1 MRVLVTGGAGYIGSH
16 TLVDLLADGHEVLV
30 VDNLSNGFQEA
41 LNRAK
46 QLSNKHF
53 GFIDCDIRD
62 AASLDKAFAA
72 FKPDAVLHFAG
83 LKAVGESVEKPLA
96 YYDNNVG
103 GTLSLLRAMDAH
115 SCQRIVFSSSATVYG
130 TPHYLPLDEAHP
142 LEPVNPYGQTKL
154 MVETMLRDWAGDG
167 RKACA
172 LRYFNPVGAHES
184 GRMGEDP
191 RGIPNNLMPYVAQVA
206 IGRRDALNVFG
217 NDYDTRD
224 GTGERDYIHITDL
237 AHAHLASLRALD
249 DLADFEALNIGT
261 GAGTTVKELVDAYAQ
276 AAGREIKCHYV
287 GRRAG
292 DVAST
297 IACPKQAQAK
307 LDWTARLNI
316 DDASRASWH
325 WQSQNPEGYGE

>member
-16 TLVDLLADGHEVLV
+16 TLVELLADGHEALV
-30 VDNLSNGFQEA
+30 VDNLSNGFHEA

-62 AASLDKAFAA
+62 AAGLDTAFAA

-96 YYDNNVG
+96 YHDNNVG

-115 SCQRIVFSSSATVYG
+115 GCQRMVFSSSATVYG

-154 MVETMLRDWAGDG
+154 MVETMLRDWAGAG

-261 GAGTTVKELVDAYAQ
+261 GAGTTVKELVDVYAQ

>member
-1 MRVLVTGGAGYIGSH
+1 LVE
-16 TLVDLLADGHEVLV
+16 LLADGHEALV

-46 QLSNKHF
+46 QLSNKDF
-53 GFIDCDIRD
+53 DFIDCDIRD
-62 AASLDKAFAA
+62 TASMDKAFAA

-83 LKAVGESVEKPLA
+83 LKAVDESVEKPLA

-103 GTLSLLRAMDAH
+103 GTLSLLQAMNAH
-115 SCQRIVFSSSATVYG
+115 GCQRIVFSSSATVYG

-217 NDYDTRD
+217 NDYVTRD

-237 AHAHLASLRALD
+237 ALAHLASLRVMD

-261 GAGTTVKELVDAYAQ
+261 GAGTTVKELVDSYAQ

>member
-16 TLVDLLADGHEVLV
+16 TLVELLADGHEALV

-46 QLSNKHF
+46 QLSNKDF
-53 GFIDCDIRD
+53 DFIDCDIRD
-62 AASLDKAFAA
+62 TASMDKAFAA

-83 LKAVGESVEKPLA
+83 LKAVDESVEKPLA

-103 GTLSLLRAMDAH
+103 GTLSLLQAMNAH
-115 SCQRIVFSSSATVYG
+115 GCQRIVFSSSATVYG

-217 NDYDTRD
+217 NDYVTRD

-237 AHAHLASLRALD
+237 ALAHLASLRVMD

-261 GAGTTVKELVDAYAQ
+261 GAGTTVKELVDSYAQ

>member
-16 TLVDLLADGHEVLV
+16 TLVELLADGHEALV

-46 QLSNKHF
+46 QLSNKDF
-53 GFIDCDIRD
+53 DFIDCDIRD
-62 AASLDKAFAA
+62 TASMDKAFAA

-83 LKAVGESVEKPLA
+83 LKAVDESVEKPLA

-103 GTLSLLRAMDAH
+103 GTLSLLQAMNAH
-115 SCQRIVFSSSATVYG
+115 GCQRIVFSSSATVYG

-237 AHAHLASLRALD
+237 ALAHLASLRVMD